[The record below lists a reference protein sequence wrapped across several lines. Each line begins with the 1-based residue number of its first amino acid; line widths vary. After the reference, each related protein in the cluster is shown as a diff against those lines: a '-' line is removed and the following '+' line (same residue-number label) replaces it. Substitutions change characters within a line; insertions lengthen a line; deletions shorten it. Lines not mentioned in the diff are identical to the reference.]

1 MYVSLSFILKIPP
14 VPKLLRDELRNCLRR
29 DVDDIVVDF
38 DVNNVIVPGDLR
50 LRATDGVAS
59 SKDLFVHENQFDSNV
74 CKEVYGNFAQRLGA
88 LEFSNSSEV
97 KSQCDRIEEIRR
109 KEERTL

>member
-74 CKEVYGNFAQRLGA
+74 CKQVYGNSAKRLGA

-97 KSQCDRIEEIRR
+97 ESQCDRIEEIRR